1 MSYIDFYEN
10 FKNSWNTT
18 KNSLDKWITYDDEE
32 NMNDYFKKW
41 VGDPLYPWGSTGKGY
56 VCTTSV
62 VDDTD
67 NKEEKHPKKDSIMD
81 FNFNEVLTCE
91 VRHEKTPGV
100 YTTSYYPYNKVVI
113 TNKKDSGDSIIA
125 YIYKEDGLEETTM
138 FTHTHFSDS
147 NISIDK
153 ILNVSF
159 NGDTIHYFKH
169 DENSMVVM

>member
-32 NMNDYFKKW
+32 NMSDYFKKW
-41 VGDPLYPWGSTGKGY
+41 VGSPLYSWVSASSGY
-56 VCTTSV
+56 VPTVSV

-67 NKEEKHPKKDSIMD
+67 NKEEKHPKKDSVMD

-91 VRHEKTPGV
+91 VRQEKAPGG
-100 YTTSYYPYNKVVI
+100 YITNYYPYNKVVVTSKNNSENSTI
-113 TNKKDSGDSIIA
+113 D
-125 YIYKEDGLEETTM
+125 YIYKEEGLEETTV
-138 FTHTHFSDS
+138 FTHNHKKGS
-147 NISIDK
+147 ISIDK

-159 NGDTIHYFKH
+159 NGDTIHYFKD
-169 DENSMVVM
+169 DEDSVVVM